1 MEGKGMVD
9 FDAIRAEFPI
19 LDQSVHGHPLVYLD
33 SAATAQKPRCVI
45 DAEADFYRHDNAAVH
60 RGAHE
65 LAARSTVAFE
75 RARASMARLV
85 GACADEVARR
95 SSSPAAPPPG

>member
-1 MEGKGMVD
+1 MVD

-33 SAATAQKPRCVI
+33 SAAHRAETPAASSMRKPISTVMTMPPCIVARMK
-45 DAEADFYRHDNAAVH
+45 
-60 RGAHE
+60 

-85 GACADEVARR
+85 GACA
-95 SSSPAAPPPG
+95 G